1 MWPTVLFLAFSPLLC
16 QGFELLPPCNEPL
29 DMGDECDEEPSIR
42 YHMDAE
48 TLTCLAFKYTGCGG
62 NGNNFKSRTHCQLRC
77 IPMDFINCPA
87 NTPAVKREDGT
98 SHCDSEHKCPEGS
111 SCVEGF
117 IFGKCCDN
125 EASEKYIADRRPNCG
140 NRQAVKDENRDYP
153 VSCSTFF
160 PKIS

>member
-1 MWPTVLFLAFSPLLC
+1 
-16 QGFELLPPCNEPL
+16 
-29 DMGDECDEEPSIR
+29 
-42 YHMDAE
+42 MDAE

-153 VSCSTFF
+153 ITLLGKSCEHNFCPEGADCHKGNF
-160 PKIS
+160 YAYCCK